1 MRLEDIKKIAQ
12 KDLLIDDTVLDDE
25 ALTSVKLLGKWSE
38 ILHTEELQLL
48 KYDSEYKKEIG
59 WKIRY
64 YRGKCTKTEL
74 KEKGLPQFLEN
85 LNNNDLNRYLES
97 DNELNELK
105 LKSDFQKKKVELIR
119 NYIDAIRQ
127 RTWSIK
133 NAIEYRK
140 FISGT

>member
-1 MRLEDIKKIAQ
+1 MKLEDIKKLA
-12 KDLLIDDTVLDDE
+12 KEDLLIDDTILDDE
-25 ALTSVKLLGKWSE
+25 SLKSVRLLGKWSE
-38 ILHTEELQLL
+38 ILNQEELQYL

-85 LNNNDLNRYLES
+85 LNNNDLNRYIES
-97 DNELNELK
+97 DDELNELK
-105 LKSDFQKKKVELIR
+105 LKSEYQKKKVELVR